1 MQIDINIPLPTG
13 RIKKPSKYAWA
24 DPMKVGH
31 SVAFDDM
38 REANRV
44 YVALRNKFGNKRK
57 WTLQTQEDNSI
68 RIWRKL

>member
-1 MQIDINIPLPTG
+1 MQIDTNIPLPTG
-13 RIKKPSKYAWA
+13 RRKKPSKYAWA
-24 DPMKVGH
+24 EPMKVGH
-31 SVAFDDM
+31 SVAFYDM
-38 REANRV
+38 KEANRV